1 MGRASRGARSV
12 PSGAGAPAGRAAAY
26 AACGCAFLFA
36 AVSFYWGAGGRFGL
50 DTVGREAVELSRSGN
65 VGVFLALWF
74 AGLVKV
80 AGGLLALALV
90 RPWGSRLFPRW
101 MLLMAGWAG
110 AVLLVLYG
118 GVQLGVQL
126 LVKSGAIQAP
136 ADMDWRGFYGHLYLW
151 DPWFLLWG
159 LLLGVA
165 VISYTFRP
173 PRPLVGDR
181 PDRHQ
186 GSGAWPGRAAE
197 PRGRHPGRRRGH
209 RARR

>member
-1 MGRASRGARSV
+1 MGRASEAATTVARDV
-12 PSGAGAPAGRAAAY
+12 PAGRAAAY

-36 AVSFYWGAGGRFGL
+36 AVSFYWGAGGTFGL
-50 DTVGREAVELSRSGN
+50 DTVGREAVALSRSGN
-65 VGVFLALWF
+65 VWVYLALWF

-101 MLLMAGWAG
+101 MLLVAGWTG

-136 ADMDWRGFYGHLYLW
+136 ADMDRRGFYGHLYLW

-173 PRPLVGDR
+173 P
-181 PDRHQ
+181 
-186 GSGAWPGRAAE
+186 GAIWPGRAAE
-197 PRGRHPGRRRGH
+197 PRGRHPGRRRAH